1 MTLKQRRLDY
11 KWIVLATCFLMEFL
25 CLGFCSSN
33 VGLYTKAVTVAL
45 NIKRSVYALAQSIR
59 YVTQVVT
66 ALYFGTMIQRFG
78 VKKTVCVGLVS
89 LTASV
94 AIRACATH
102 VVHLY
107 IGSVFWGIGIIFS
120 GGSMAGLIVRRWF
133 SKDVGRYTGIVM
145 SANGIGG
152 AIAAQII
159 SPIINNGETFG
170 YRKAYLLSAGI
181 ALVITVLVVI
191 FLREKPE
198 GADDAVPVPGKRK
211 PKGSLWA
218 GAPYDVVRRKPYF
231 YATAVLVFL
240 TGISLQSIGSISVVY
255 MTDLGFSSEFIA
267 TSATISS
274 LCLTGTKVLVGAAYD
289 KKGLGFS
296 LLMCQMAAIVAF
308 IIRSFLVNTTAGM
321 VMALT
326 ASTLGVIAIPMETV
340 MISLLAGDLF
350 GKASYEKV
358 LSVFMAMNALGL
370 CLGSPLGELY
380 YDLLG
385 TYKPCFWFFA
395 ALMVAVAVGYR
406 FVIRAAYR
414 DKEAILAGMQ

>member
-1 MTLKQRRLDY
+1 M
-11 KWIVLATCFLMEFL
+11 
-25 CLGFCSSN
+25 
-33 VGLYTKAVTVAL
+33 
-45 NIKRSVYALAQSIR
+45 
-59 YVTQVVT
+59 
-66 ALYFGTMIQRFG
+66 
-78 VKKTVCVGLVS
+78 
-89 LTASV
+89 
-94 AIRACATH
+94 
-102 VVHLY
+102 
-107 IGSVFWGIGIIFS
+107 
-120 GGSMAGLIVRRWF
+120 
-133 SKDVGRYTGIVM
+133 
-145 SANGIGG
+145 
-152 AIAAQII
+152 
-159 SPIINNGETFG
+159 
-170 YRKAYLLSAGI
+170 
-181 ALVITVLVVI
+181 
-191 FLREKPE
+191 
-198 GADDAVPVPGKRK
+198 
-211 PKGSLWA
+211 
-218 GAPYDVVRRKPYF
+218 RRKPYF
-231 YATAVLVFL
+231 YATSALVFL